1 MGNIVE
7 LFTDRERRIT
17 FYEVSDSQDIA
28 IWGGEDPSE
37 ALKWYRNSPNG
48 SKIRVSEWLTTE
60 EDATLVVE
68 GVEIT
73 PLVLATIA
81 DCMERWSK

>member
-7 LFTDRERRIT
+7 LFTDRERRII

-28 IWGGEDPSE
+28 VWGGESPSE

-60 EDATLVVE
+60 DDARLIVE

-73 PLVLATIA
+73 QLVLATIA

>member
-1 MGNIVE
+1 
-7 LFTDRERRIT
+7 
-17 FYEVSDSQDIA
+17 
-28 IWGGEDPSE
+28 
-37 ALKWYRNSPNG
+37 
-48 SKIRVSEWLTTE
+48 VSEWLTTE
-60 EDATLVVE
+60 EDATIIVE